1 MAAIFKHRLV
11 ASLSESVTLNLQYH
25 TSLYQIRLTQDS
37 VCLVLVSAVRETKE
51 FLLFIP
57 HGVLFQNPVDK
68 IQSVNVV
75 VKWK

>member
-37 VCLVLVSAVRETKE
+37 VCLVHVSAIRETKE
-51 FLLFIP
+51 VLLFIT
-57 HGVLFQNPVDK
+57 HGVLFQNTADK
-68 IQSVNVV
+68 IESANVV